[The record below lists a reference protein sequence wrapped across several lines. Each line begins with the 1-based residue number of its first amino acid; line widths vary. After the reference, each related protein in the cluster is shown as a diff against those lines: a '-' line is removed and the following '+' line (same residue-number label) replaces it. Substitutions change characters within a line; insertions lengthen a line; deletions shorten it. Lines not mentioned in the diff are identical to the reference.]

1 LKTLL
6 CIDNVTLWGETPLQ
20 KLIFH
25 RNRNY
30 SYAPVIAY
38 HPMRQPDSAK
48 PARSDLDAGDSAPRD
63 APAGDE
69 IPAKA
74 LGTGNSA
81 APRRESDIAE
91 LAAKFAAHGG
101 GKIPAELSGELALD
115 IVLNEIVEQA
125 CLATGATGAAIALA
139 RGEEMVCRASS
150 GGNAPELGTR
160 LDVNS
165 GLSGVCMRT
174 RQIQCCD
181 DALSDP
187 SADAAASRQLG
198 VRSVMVL
205 PLLRNQELIG
215 IFEVFSSRPCA
226 FGDRDLR
233 TLEVLSERILKNT
246 EARESSLVSVAPVPP
261 DFAPNA
267 PVENA
272 VKEIEPEKAVSGR
285 TASDVPVYD
294 SPGVRREP
302 PAGDGIAVR
311 PRLDWLTATMAA
323 IVCSVAIL
331 MVAVFAVRVGW
342 LNGPGRQPSH
352 AAPAPSSSSSASSAV
367 LPVVPAAQ
375 SGKSENAG
383 SLARETGSTASAA
396 EKKLTPARPESQMEN
411 ARIPEGS
418 LRVYESG
425 KEVFRMPAAAVD
437 TSAASSTENV
447 ASPASAPAPAKI
459 VELAPDAASGSLLRR
474 VEPEYPEQAL
484 ARRVQGPVLLD
495 VRISREGKVQ
505 DVKLVSG
512 DPLLAN
518 AAVAAVRQW
527 RFKPHTVNGRA
538 VEMETKITLNFALP
552 PS

>member
-1 LKTLL
+1 
-6 CIDNVTLWGETPLQ
+6 V
-20 KLIFH
+20 
-25 RNRNY
+25 
-30 SYAPVIAY
+30 
-38 HPMRQPDSAK
+38 
-48 PARSDLDAGDSAPRD
+48 PR
-63 APAGDE
+63 P
-69 IPAKA
+69 
-74 LGTGNSA
+74 
-81 APRRESDIAE
+81 ESDFAE

-139 RGEEMVCRASS
+139 GGEEMVCRASS

-160 LDVNS
+160 LDMTS

-198 VRSVMVL
+198 IRSVMVL

-215 IFEVFSSRPCA
+215 IFEIFSPRACA

-233 TLEVLSERILKNT
+233 TLEVLAERVLKNT
-246 EARESSLVSVAPVPP
+246 EARESSLVSIGLAPPISATNPP
-261 DFAPNA
+261 L
-267 PVENA
+267 ENA
-272 VKEIEPEKAVSGR
+272 VEKIEPEKAVSER
-285 TASDVPVYD
+285 TAADVPVYD
-294 SPGVRREP
+294 SLGERREP
-302 PAGDGIAVR
+302 AAGDGIVAR
-311 PRLDWLTATMAA
+311 PRFDWLTATMAA

-331 MVAVFAVRVGW
+331 MVVVFAMRVGW
-342 LNGPGRQPSH
+342 LRGSSQLPSR
-352 AAPAPSSSSSASSAV
+352 AAIAPSSSSSAV
-367 LPVVPAAQ
+367 LPVVPAEQA
-375 SGKSENAG
+375 GKSDIAG
-383 SLARETGSTASAA
+383 SLARETGSLASAV
-396 EKKLTPARPESQMEN
+396 EKKAAPARPESQMEN

-418 LRVYESG
+418 LRVYDSG
-425 KEVFRMPAAAVD
+425 KEVFRMPAAGVD
-437 TSAASSTENV
+437 SSATSSTENGSS
-447 ASPASAPAPAKI
+447 AASAPVPAKI
-459 VELAPDAASGSLLRR
+459 VELTPDAASGSLLKR

-505 DVKLVSG
+505 EVKLVSG

-527 RFKPHTVNGRA
+527 RFKPHTVSGRA

-552 PS
+552 PN

>member
-1 LKTLL
+1 
-6 CIDNVTLWGETPLQ
+6 
-20 KLIFH
+20 
-25 RNRNY
+25 
-30 SYAPVIAY
+30 
-38 HPMRQPDSAK
+38 MRQPDSAK
-48 PARSDLDAGDSAPRD
+48 PAGSDLDAGDSAPRD
-63 APAGDE
+63 ATP
-69 IPAKA
+69 
-74 LGTGNSA
+74 GNSA

-91 LAAKFAAHGG
+91 LTAKFAAHGG
-101 GKIPAELSGELALD
+101 GKIPVELSGELALD

-160 LDVNS
+160 LDMNS

-174 RQIQCCD
+174 RQIQSCD

-205 PLLRNQELIG
+205 PLLRKQELIG
-215 IFEVFSSRPCA
+215 IFEIFSPRPCA

-233 TLEVLSERILKNT
+233 TLETLSQRILKNT
-246 EARESSLVSVAPVPP
+246 QARGSTLVPVALVPP
-261 DFAPNA
+261 DFAPN
-267 PVENA
+267 PPLENA
-272 VKEIEPEKAVSGR
+272 VEEIEPEKAVSER
-285 TASDVPVYD
+285 TAADVPVYD
-294 SPGVRREP
+294 SLGVGHEP
-302 PAGDGIAVR
+302 AAGDGIAAR
-311 PRLDWLTATMAA
+311 QRLGWLTATMAA

-331 MVAVFAVRVGW
+331 MVVVFAMRVGW
-342 LNGPGRQPSH
+342 LKGPGRHSSR
-352 AAPAPSSSSSASSAV
+352 AATAPSSFSSAV
-367 LPVVPAAQ
+367 SPVDPTAQ
-375 SGKSENAG
+375 AGKS
-383 SLARETGSTASAA
+383 SHTGSTPEEAESPASAA
-396 EKKLTPARPESQMEN
+396 EKKSAPARPGSQTEN
-411 ARIPEGS
+411 DRVPEGS
-418 LRVYESG
+418 LRVYEGG
-425 KEVFRMPAAAVD
+425 KEVFRMSPAGVD
-437 TSAASSTENV
+437 TSAASSTENGSS
-447 ASPASAPAPAKI
+447 AASAPTPAKI

-495 VRISREGKVQ
+495 VRISREGRVQ

-527 RFKPHTVNGRA
+527 RFKPHTVNGHA
-538 VEMETKITLNFALP
+538 VEMETKITLNFTLP